1 MPAHMLIT
9 NQLGM
14 VLDGVD
20 VSAMKAD
27 ESQWNYVI
35 DYIRVWRRKP

>member
-1 MPAHMLIT
+1 
-9 NQLGM
+9 M
-14 VLDGVD
+14 VLKGVD

-35 DYIRVWRRKP
+35 DYIRVWRRQP